1 MIHKPRFIDKI
12 QRIHAGAI
20 RLAKLDSAATATADG
35 SFPVDAFPPGLA
47 PMAEDDW
54 RQFRMTAENAV
65 KMVDKANVDLAAG
78 KKLRGNYGHDRSGP
92 IACQIVR
99 AEISP
104 GGGVRAFVNWT
115 ERASASIR
123 AGEWEGTSPEFYA
136 RVIQDENGDPIEENG
151 RVLMEPFELVGLA
164 LDNDP
169 AMPTLAIAANTE
181 PEQPEG
187 AKGEPIMET
196 KVLAAMLG
204 LPETATNEDCKQ
216 ALEAAAAD
224 KKTVECPKCGMK
236 FKASAEKQHACEPVT
251 IEAVAA
257 AVLAHLDPKKLAAE
271 IGAAAKTQALEAF
284 RAEEHEK
291 AVVQTVDA
299 AIRGGRVKK
308 SERDA
313 ALKVAK
319 ADLESFKTMT
329 ASMKVVAPVSPIYQA
344 GGEAT
349 PGSIDE
355 NDPGNDE
362 AFVEAA
368 EKRATEKKIPIMQ
381 AAREIRAEAAAK

>member
-1 MIHKPRFIDKI
+1 
-12 QRIHAGAI
+12 
-20 RLAKLDSAATATADG
+20 
-35 SFPVDAFPPGLA
+35 
-47 PMAEDDW
+47 
-54 RQFRMTAENAV
+54 
-65 KMVDKANVDLAAG
+65 
-78 KKLRGNYGHDRSGP
+78 
-92 IACQIVR
+92 
-99 AEISP
+99 
-104 GGGVRAFVNWT
+104 
-115 ERASASIR
+115 
-123 AGEWEGTSPEFYA
+123 
-136 RVIQDENGDPIEENG
+136 
-151 RVLMEPFELVGLA
+151 
-164 LDNDP
+164 
-169 AMPTLAIAANTE
+169 
-181 PEQPEG
+181 
-187 AKGEPIMET
+187 MET

-204 LPETATNEDCKQ
+204 LPETATNEECKQ

>member
-362 AFVEAA
+362 AFVEAC
-368 EKRATEKKIPIMQ
+368 EKRVAEKKIPIMQ
-381 AAREIRAEAAAK
+381 AARELRAEAAAK

>member
-1 MIHKPRFIDKI
+1 VIHKPKFIDKI

-65 KMVDKANVDLAAG
+65 KMVDTANQAIAAG
-78 KKLRGNYGHDRSGP
+78 KKLRYNYGHDRSGP
-92 IACQIVR
+92 IAGQIVR
-99 AEISP
+99 VEITP
-104 GGGVRAFVNWT
+104 GGGVRSFVNWT
-115 ERASASIR
+115 ERASASIQ

-136 RVIQDENGDPIEENG
+136 RVIQDENGEAIEENG
-151 RVLMEPFELVGLA
+151 RVLMEPFELVGGA

-169 AMPTLAIAANTE
+169 AMPDLAIAANTE
-181 PEQPEG
+181 PEKPEG

-236 FKASAEKQHACEPVT
+236 FKAAAESQHTCEPVT
-251 IEAVAA
+251 VEAVAA

-329 ASMKVVAPVSPIYQA
+329 ASMKVIALVTPIYQA

-381 AAREIRAEAAAK
+381 AARELRAEAAAK

>member
-12 QRIHAGAI
+12 QRIHAGAV
-20 RLAKLDSAATATADG
+20 RVAKLDPAATAAVDG

-204 LPETATNEDCKQ
+204 LPETATNEECKQ

-251 IEAVAA
+251 VEAVAA

-329 ASMKVVAPVSPIYQA
+329 ASMNASSFPRSSPLTPSGFGFSTLAPA
-344 GGEAT
+344 W
-349 PGSIDE
+349 
-355 NDPGNDE
+355 
-362 AFVEAA
+362 
-368 EKRATEKKIPIMQ
+368 
-381 AAREIRAEAAAK
+381 